1 MFVSAKL
8 SSFRPFVCVVVV
20 AIIFISF
27 SAKFSLDVGSV
38 NLNPLSGLSLVF

>member
-8 SSFRPFVCVVVV
+8 STFRPLVCVVVV
-20 AIIFISF
+20 AVTVVSF
-27 SAKFSLDVGSV
+27 SGEWSSDGGSV